1 MGIGTRFSLEF
12 LGQSVMT
19 LQAVKGT
26 WICTGSW
33 APGGGGGRGIIQP
46 IRAVLTSKKNTVP
59 QSQKV

>member
-33 APGGGGGRGIIQP
+33 GPGGGGRGIIQP

-59 QSQKV
+59 QSKKV